1 MCFSHYWNHIAQSAL
16 VQGGWLC
23 PKSLF
28 LRKVSGAKPLGQPV
42 GQMDCDYRNLSRMSL
57 QKLQSCQ
64 ESSVHLSRVLS
75 QLPFCRC
82 LPFSC
87 WDLLHPSCS
96 VSLLCRQTICSRCSP
111 LWCGWQLTSLLK
123 SSFLCVKFDDLITL
137 LRYEMEHLFFFFF
150 VTFLM
155 AGMWNFKI
163 FSGTLSSETC
173 LWVFQWPILLKL
185 CGICTCVCFSWS
197 AFKVPW
203 MCC

>member
-1 MCFSHYWNHIAQSAL
+1 MCFSHYWNHIALSAL

-42 GQMDCDYRNLSRMSL
+42 GQMDSDYRNLSRRSL

-96 VSLLCRQTICSRCSP
+96 VSLLCRQTSCSRCSP
-111 LWCGWQLTSLLK
+111 LWCGWELTSLLK

-137 LRYEMEHLFFFFF
+137 LRYERGHLFGGFFCDIFDGRNVKLQNIF
-150 VTFLM
+150 GYFEFWDLLIGISM
-155 AGMWNFKI
+155 ANFTQLVWN
-163 FSGTLSSETC
+163 LY
-173 LWVFQWPILLKL
+173 
-185 CGICTCVCFSWS
+185 VCMF
-197 AFKVPW
+197 
-203 MCC
+203 